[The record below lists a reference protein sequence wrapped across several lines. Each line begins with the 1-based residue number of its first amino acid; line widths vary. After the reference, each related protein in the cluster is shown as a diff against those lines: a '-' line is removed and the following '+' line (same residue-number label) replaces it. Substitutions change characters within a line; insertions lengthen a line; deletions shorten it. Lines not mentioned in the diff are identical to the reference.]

1 MLGVGDEATLLEE
14 GQGEEDEEGV
24 GEDGVGKGGK
34 PLPWGGLSN

>member
-1 MLGVGDEATLLEE
+1 MLEVGDETTLLDE

-34 PLPWGGLSN
+34 PLPWGGLTN

>member
-14 GQGEEDEEGV
+14 GQGVEDETGV